1 MSDATDDELPSAAF
15 DQGGSSSDSD
25 EDGDYG
31 PDDEHPKV
39 GKRSKAGKGAKGA
52 KPGGAAAGLETG
64 RKLAAIPLT
73 EELEEPWLAPSIGP
87 ALMEEV
93 LLVSQNLGLFVD
105 LVGGAKLFVKGENSS
120 IWLTDLQKALSREDN
135 DSRLVS
141 AQLHKLNVPHDKL
154 FPFLLE
160 SLDNERIIVTMF
172 KILLKLTKVSKD
184 VTLFS
189 THAPVRRVCVQVL
202 SCRSPI
208 RLRVLLVRVGVC
220 GYVAPERRDVEGLG
234 AAAGP
239 QGRPSDQA
247 AKRRPPSARQAAG
260 LLQPR
265 RSARGQLLAAPNAP
279 Y

>member
-1 MSDATDDELPSAAF
+1 MSDASDDELPSAAF
-15 DQGGSSSDSD
+15 DHGSGSDSD
-25 EDGDYG
+25 DDGDYG
-31 PDDEHPKV
+31 SDDERPKV
-39 GKRSKAGKGAKGA
+39 GKRSKAGKGANGA

-73 EELEEPWLAPSIGP
+73 EELEGPWLAPSIGP

-172 KILLKLTKVSKD
+172 KILLKLTKVSKH
-184 VTLFS
+184 VTFLTCTTGPLFS
-189 THAPVRRVCVQVL
+189 THAPVRRVCVQLL
-202 SCRSPI
+202 SCRSP
-208 RLRVLLVRVGVC
+208 VGVC

-247 AKRRPPSARQAAG
+247 AQRRPPSARQAAG
-260 LLQPR
+260 LLQAR
-265 RSARGQLLAAPNAP
+265 RSATGQFLAAPSAP
-279 Y
+279 